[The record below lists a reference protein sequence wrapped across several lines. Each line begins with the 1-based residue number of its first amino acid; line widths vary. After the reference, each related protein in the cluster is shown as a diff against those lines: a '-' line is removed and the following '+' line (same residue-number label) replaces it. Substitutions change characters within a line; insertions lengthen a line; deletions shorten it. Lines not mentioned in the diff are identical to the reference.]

1 MFPLVSQWDGGAG
14 SELARASGGL
24 AAWSGASPGR
34 RAEPRVRTSST
45 QPNPWS
51 LVPTPRLCHSP
62 ARRCNAETSK
72 SRSYAERGEFQE
84 LVERPFAL
92 NSGDGIHGTG
102 ADLLQPLGARVV
114 LLTLMSPPLGASTD
128 PGPCG

>member
-1 MFPLVSQWDGGAG
+1 MFPLASRWDGGAG
-14 SELARASGGL
+14 SELTRASGGS

-51 LVPTPRLCHSP
+51 LVPTLRLCHSP
-62 ARRCNAETSK
+62 ARRCSAETSK
-72 SRSYAERGEFQE
+72 SCSYTEWGEFQE
-84 LVERPFAL
+84 LVERPLAL
-92 NSGDGIHGTG
+92 NTGDGIYGMG
-102 ADLLQPLGARVV
+102 ANLLRPLGARVV

-128 PGPCG
+128 PGPRG